1 MTTYWISDYCSLFN
15 SINLNPFDGDDKNYN
30 YNSLTRLIIVVTIAF
45 ALLFSDNSLEI
56 FVAGA
61 VSIGISVALYLL
73 TYNSKLPETSTKTDV
88 AEGADEADEADESS
102 AVTKNKNIL
111 KSYKDAG
118 NSLKKREDIVKVG
131 ITKLGE
137 EIIKDNKQNVEN
149 QISIGYVPRNTEQMS
164 AAFFLEPVKSGN
176 INDVKKSDDKRKGPY
191 VSYSKHI
198 QSGTA
203 KQFDSL
209 IGTNISIGDQMSS
222 M

>member
-15 SINLNPFDGDDKNYN
+15 SINLNPFDGDDKNYK

-45 ALLFSDNSLEI
+45 ALLFSDKSLEI

-61 VSIGISVALYLL
+61 VSLGISVALYIL
-73 TYNSKLPETSTKTDV
+73 TYNSKLPETSIKP
-88 AEGADEADEADESS
+88 DEADESSS

-118 NSLKKREDIVKVG
+118 NSLKKREDIVEVG

-149 QISIGYVPRNTEQMS
+149 QISIGYIPRNTENMS
-164 AAFFLEPVKSGN
+164 SAFFLEPVKSGN

-209 IGTNISIGDQMSS
+209 IGKNISIRDQMSS